1 MRVLAKAFAGF
12 LMLAAVATAADAKTL
27 RINVTGDP
35 AMLDPITYSELV
47 AGRVLRNVYEGFTD
61 FTPDGKIVNVLAE
74 SWTALP
80 GEHGFRFNLRK
91 NVKFHS
97 GRAFTAKDVKYTL
110 EQLAA
115 PDTKAGIGA
124 GYVARIVGIEDV
136 KSGKTKEL
144 SGVKIV
150 DDHTIEIRFTK
161 PDVLFPIYPIWF
173 MDSGIVADKGADWV
187 RSVSAGTGPFKFK
200 EWQPNGFIALEK
212 NAGYWDKAKPR
223 VDGVKFNIVPE
234 SATRQ
239 VGLTSGQY
247 QILPNID
254 AATAL
259 QLRGRPN
266 VRLVD
271 TLELAYTLIGMNVS
285 KPPFDN
291 PKVREALNY
300 ALNRQEIV
308 QAALFG
314 AGVPGG
320 SLSPA
325 LKDWAV
331 DVASF
336 PCFRHDPAKAQ
347 ALLREAG
354 ITAPIAITLLVLPRQ
369 DIRDIAQ
376 VVQQQLNRAGFRVE
390 LRIPEIGQFVQDW
403 RNSNFDAFASTNAG
417 STDPDDYYYR
427 TFRTGGSTNVFK
439 YSNPELDALLDSG
452 RRETAMPARKAAYDR
467 AQAILACQGPAA
479 TLTYGQ
485 LYTATRNNVQGFDI
499 IANRSLMS
507 LSNVVLGR

>member
-1 MRVLAKAFAGF
+1 MRKNWFSALALAGAMAFANGASAQTIE
-12 LMLAAVATAADAKTL
+12 LAVD
-27 RINVTGDP
+27 GSP
-35 AMLDPITYSELV
+35 AGLDPHIVTAFNSVQIVSGTIYESLTMIDKD
-47 AGRVLRNVYEGFTD
+47 LRTVPG
-61 FTPDGKIVNVLAE
+61 LAE
-74 SWTALP
+74 SWQISPDNLTYTFRLRGGVVFHDGKPAEAADVVASLKRVMSSAIASPLASRLASVADATAPDARTVVVTLKEPTAPLLTALASIAVVP
-80 GEHGFRFNLRK
+80 RGF
-91 NVKFHS
+91 
-97 GRAFTAKDVKYTL
+97 
-110 EQLAA
+110 E
-115 PDTKAGIGA
+115 
-124 GYVARIVGIEDV
+124 
-136 KSGKTKEL
+136 
-144 SGVKIV
+144 
-150 DDHTIEIRFTK
+150 
-161 PDVLFPIYPIWF
+161 
-173 MDSGIVADKGADWV
+173 ADKDGLQRAPM
-187 RSVSAGTGPFKFK
+187 GTGPFKFK

-467 AQAILACQGPAA
+467 AQAILACEGPAA

>member
-1 MRVLAKAFAGF
+1 MRKNWLGA
-12 LMLAAVATAADAKTL
+12 LAVAGAMAFSGGASAQTVELAVD
-27 RINVTGDP
+27 GSP
-35 AMLDPITYSELV
+35 AGLDPHIVTAFNSVQIVSGTIYEALTTIDKD
-47 AGRVLRNVYEGFTD
+47 LRTL
-61 FTPDGKIVNVLAE
+61 PALAE
-74 SWTALP
+74 SWRISPDNLTYTFTLRAGIVFHDGKPAEAADVVASLKRVMAPAIASPLASRLASVADATAPDARTVVVTLKEPTAPLLTALASIAIVP
-80 GEHGFRFNLRK
+80 
-91 NVKFHS
+91 
-97 GRAFTAKDVKYTL
+97 RAFEGDKDGL
-110 EQLAA
+110 QRA
-115 PDTKAGIGA
+115 P
-124 GYVARIVGIEDV
+124 
-136 KSGKTKEL
+136 
-144 SGVKIV
+144 
-150 DDHTIEIRFTK
+150 
-161 PDVLFPIYPIWF
+161 
-173 MDSGIVADKGADWV
+173 M
-187 RSVSAGTGPFKFK
+187 GTGPFRFR
-200 EWQPNGFIALEK
+200 EWQPNGFVALEK
-212 NAGYWDKAKPR
+212 NANYWDRSKPR
-223 VDGVKFNIVPE
+223 ADGVKFNIVPE

-239 VGLTSGQY
+239 VGLVSGQY

-285 KPPFDN
+285 KAPFDN

-300 ALNRQEIV
+300 AINRQEIV

-331 DVASF
+331 DVSTF
-336 PCFRHDPAKAQ
+336 PCFRHDPARAQ

-354 ITAPIAITLLVLPRQ
+354 HTAPIAITLLVLPRQ

-439 YSNPELDALLDSG
+439 YSNPELDALLDAG

-485 LYTATRNNVQGFDI
+485 LYTAMRNNVQGFDI

-507 LSNVVLGR
+507 LSNVTLGR